1 MRIAYKHKRDG
12 IKISSHIAFPFI
24 SFSQNFLPTSLH
36 FLLHHVASLL
46 ISFYCIRFEVLSP
59 EIKFIMQVN
68 TYHYYR
74 NGLLPRL
81 KPPIYHGSTVVTAP
95 VAFAQLPRFKAEP
108 WQLMICY
115 HGSKCVTVAIACLY
129 CHG

>member
-1 MRIAYKHKRDG
+1 MKGKAICEDILIPSLLCLYAILIFKLRLLKMRIAYKHKRDG

-95 VAFAQLPRFKAEP
+95 VALAQL
-108 WQLMICY
+108 
-115 HGSKCVTVAIACLY
+115 
-129 CHG
+129 